1 MRYSVNSRPSY
12 SMWWIIFSF
21 PGDTWLIVS
30 VYRKI
35 RRSHIIVMLDIRH
48 FSVLPVT
55 SKFARHTMLNTL
67 MILQPF
73 EVEKE
78 REWIKFQSSSPH
90 SVTNNLYNLG
100 FSDCAIKW
108 WAWLIYYLNFQAYW
122 KDSHKSTCDKHKMQ
136 GGVIINNYAIRMKEP
151 AVVIRLLSRMEIQNM
166 IGNILQCAPF
176 IHSAPS
182 VGFQF
187 RKGTTIQL

>member
-1 MRYSVNSRPSY
+1 MRYSVNSRPSN

-136 GGVIINNYAIRMKEP
+136 GPQSIMLALQCHTSCHQNSKNYISIVYK
-151 AVVIRLLSRMEIQNM
+151 LLSLWN
-166 IGNILQCAPF
+166 L
-176 IHSAPS
+176 
-182 VGFQF
+182 
-187 RKGTTIQL
+187 L